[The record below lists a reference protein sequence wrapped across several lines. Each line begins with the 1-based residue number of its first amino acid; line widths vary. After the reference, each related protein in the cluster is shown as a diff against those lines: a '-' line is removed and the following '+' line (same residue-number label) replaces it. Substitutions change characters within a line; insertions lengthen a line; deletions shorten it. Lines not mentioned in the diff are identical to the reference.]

1 MHQLNEEV
9 RCLRQTLS
17 HLNYRIKHETDKETK
32 NKLMGDY
39 NSYNL
44 ILLNKLKELS
54 DNDEC
59 YQFIGDDEW
68 MNEPD
73 YYNMN
78 GLSPVD
84 AFKQGLISKEQFK
97 GFIKGNV
104 IKYTTRCDNGKGQFN
119 SDIDKAIHYLEIL
132 REIGE

>member
-17 HLNYRIKHETDKETK
+17 HLQYRIKHETDNETK

-44 ILLNKLKELS
+44 ILLSKLKELS

-59 YQFIGDDEW
+59 YQFIGDDDEW
-68 MNEPD
+68 MN
-73 YYNMN
+73 
-78 GLSPVD
+78 
-84 AFKQGLISKEQFK
+84 LI
-97 GFIKGNV
+97 I
-104 IKYTTRCDNGKGQFN
+104 I
-119 SDIDKAIHYLEIL
+119 I
-132 REIGE
+132 

>member
-9 RCLRQTLS
+9 CCLRQTLS
-17 HLNYRIKHETDKETK
+17 HLNYRIKHETDNETK

-44 ILLNKLKELS
+44 ILLSKLKELS

-59 YQFIGDDEW
+59 YQFIGDDGW

-73 YYNMN
+73 YYNSN

>member
-32 NKLMGDY
+32 NKLMGVY

-44 ILLNKLKELS
+44 ILLSKLKELS

-59 YQFIGDDEW
+59 YQFIGDDDEW
-68 MNEPD
+68 MN
-73 YYNMN
+73 
-78 GLSPVD
+78 
-84 AFKQGLISKEQFK
+84 LI
-97 GFIKGNV
+97 IIIV
-104 IKYTTRCDNGKGQFN
+104 MV
-119 SDIDKAIHYLEIL
+119 
-132 REIGE
+132 